1 MLSENSFPSLK
12 KSIPTLNNDPIIPK
26 PMMRYSDVLK
36 QKKTTSSLN
45 NSLKINNTKET
56 KHDHKTDTLIN
67 SISEKTEK
75 LSLTNSKSPIS
86 PVSSPKT
93 KTPTSQKNNTATTNS
108 IKIKK
113 EKEEDIQKKYQKNI
127 DSIVKIQAWWRM
139 VSKIKSLKDIKKE
152 NHTIKDHNDV
162 KDNKIEENKE
172 KEIKKE
178 EVKEQEI
185 KKEDSATKNEE
196 KKEPVQVKKLSK
208 KPSFSDIVKST
219 PPPSPVSPEKPSS
232 PKKSNKISKKNNN
245 NNNSN
250 NNNNNNNSR
259 ENKSNSKGNEKKNQ
273 NKKMNEELNSIL
285 KNMKFMGLIEKEIDD
300 LTEKNTIVNGKQ
312 FAKTKVVT
320 IKKFSR
326 SNSASS
332 NFSIDDLEGA
342 GEVTNNKKKGGN
354 KNDSKS
360 KSGMKK
366 SATAKKNVS
375 FNEKD
380 EVFNEY
386 NHVMKKL
393 DLHLRCDKKSC
404 LIDCYRRLYKRDWEV
419 DEEVEDEVS
428 EESSSSGTEEMTE
441 STPKSTV
448 PKKSDY
454 LYNDIYNPN
463 YTKYYSGSDFD
474 FGNRYFTG
482 KERLKKALHLEP
494 VEVTVQK
501 IIYQP
506 MKYRKSNN
514 NRHQQKKKNGGGKRK
529 QK

>member
-1 MLSENSFPSLK
+1 MLSEDSFPSLK
-12 KSIPTLNNDPIIPK
+12 KSISTLNNDPIIPK

-36 QKKTTSSLN
+36 QKKTTTIK
-45 NSLKINNTKET
+45 NSLKFNISKET
-56 KHDHKTDTLIN
+56 KNDHKTDTLIN

-75 LSLTNSKSPIS
+75 LSLNYSKSPVS

-93 KTPTSQKNNTATTNS
+93 KTQPQNNNVNKNNRNNNTNINS
-108 IKIKK
+108 IKIN
-113 EKEEDIQKKYQKNI
+113 EEEIQKKYQKNI
-127 DSIVKIQAWWRM
+127 DNIVKIQAWWRI
-139 VSKIKSLKDIKKE
+139 VSKVKSVKDITKNKKE
-152 NHTIKDHNDV
+152 DNIKE
-162 KDNKIEENKE
+162 DNKIEDNKV

-178 EVKEQEI
+178 ENKEQENENE
-185 KKEDSATKNEE
+185 KKNEE
-196 KKEPVQVKKLSK
+196 KKEPVKVKKLSK
-208 KPSFSDIVKST
+208 KPSFSDIVKLT
-219 PPPSPVSPEKPSS
+219 PPPSPVTTEKPSS
-232 PKKSNKISKKNNN
+232 PKKSIKVSKKV
-245 NNNSN
+245 N
-250 NNNNNNNSR
+250 NNNNNNNNNNTNNNNSNDNNR

-273 NKKMNEELNSIL
+273 NKKVNEELNSIL

-326 SNSASS
+326 SNSSSS
-332 NFSIDDLEGA
+332 NFCIDDLKGA
-342 GEVTNNKKKGGN
+342 GDSKKKGNNN
-354 KNDSKS
+354 KNENKS
-360 KSGMKK
+360 NLKK
-366 SATAKKNVS
+366 VTKKKNVS

-419 DEEVEDEVS
+419 DEETVS
-428 EESSSSGTEEMTE
+428 EESSYSGEEITEP
-441 STPKSTV
+441 SPAIS
-448 PKKSDY
+448 KKSDY

-506 MKYRKSNN
+506 IKYRKQN
-514 NRHQQKKKNGGGKRK
+514 NRNQQQKKKNGGKRK